1 MYMLWSIEFI
11 SLCAKPDRT
20 HVLCTWVLWVFA
32 WASKPRVDKFTWKH
46 LNFCDD
52 SLFFVNNTQARRQGN
67 SRGFTRTPFLASK
80 RFYIHRSTVHFE
92 CPTVWNWSSSLDAIE
107 NHRRPHNQRGMRA
120 RISCLRRCDEGRN
133 VTISAAQEFTN
144 CLPSDV
150 TTPAVLPTLVP
161 SLLEI
166 RSQLA

>member
-1 MYMLWSIEFI
+1 MSSYNLNQFDTTMYMLWSIEFI

-120 RISCLRRCDEGRN
+120 YKLFTPLRWRTQRNYFGRSR
-133 VTISAAQEFTN
+133 VH
-144 CLPSDV
+144 
-150 TTPAVLPTLVP
+150 
-161 SLLEI
+161 
-166 RSQLA
+166 QLSS